1 MNSLDAR
8 SLQLVDWV
16 DLKWLMAADGCVI
29 DLDRLQADAPYAS
42 RCVDLALASRQP
54 MLRRLAQR
62 LRRHMPAEI

>member
-1 MNSLDAR
+1 MNSLDTCSAR
-8 SLQLVDWV
+8 LVDWV
-16 DLKWLMAADGCVI
+16 DLKWLMAADGRVV

-62 LRRHMPAEI
+62 LRRHLPSAT